1 MRRALFDGIRA
12 RPWLWI
18 GLALGFIAGYH
29 LLLLGA
35 MIVRFGHWPN
45 FARSYD
51 VFEAV
56 RLIIAGTPSWS
67 DAFSIL
73 LVEPVFDVG
82 YLSPQWRIAEWSLMI
97 LPLQFAQVTL
107 LGFLV
112 ATFVVLLVAAGGT
125 QCSGA
130 PRGWWLAATVGAG
143 MSGLCSATL
152 FWVVCCA
159 APTWVVGLAML
170 GMSVSIATALEPAGA
185 LLTAIGFIL
194 LAAAI
199 AAQLRWLAIASAAPG
214 ATEELA
220 THSAC
225 PALIQTPASYIA
237 GSAAAGLPHCSLLPS
252 NHVYLDC
259 VT

>member
-1 MRRALFDGIRA
+1 MPRALFEGIRA

-29 LLLLGA
+29 VLLLGA
-35 MIVRFGHWPN
+35 MVVRFGHWPN
-45 FARSYD
+45 FAKSYD

-73 LVEPVFDVG
+73 LAEPMFDVG

-97 LPLQFAQVTL
+97 LPQQFAQVTL

-112 ATFVVLLVAAGGT
+112 ATFVVLLVVGRT
-125 QCSGA
+125 QCSA

-143 MSGLCSATL
+143 MSSLCSATL

-199 AAQLRWLAIASAAPG
+199 AAQLRRIAIASAASG
-214 ATEELA
+214 ANLAATEHLA
-220 THSAC
+220 H
-225 PALIQTPASYIA
+225 PAAAQTPHSYIA
-237 GSAAAGLPHCSLLPS
+237 GRAAPGLSGG
-252 NHVYLDC
+252 
-259 VT
+259 